1 MNGNSVSLSF
11 DKLRT
16 PHTRPLKIIPLG
28 GLGEIGLNMLLIEYH
43 DSILIV
49 DAGSMFPDD
58 HMFGIDIVIPDFSY
72 LKENKDKIKGIL
84 LTHGHEDHIGALPY
98 FLEEIQVPIYGT
110 EFTLALVE
118 EKLLDSSLTSNI
130 DFNVIE
136 PRQTVQ
142 IPPFSIEFIRVC
154 HSIIHG
160 VGLAI
165 ETPVGTV
172 LHSGDFK
179 LDFNATDSEHQI
191 DLMRFY
197 HYGEKG
203 VLLLLS
209 DSTNVEREGFSLNEQ
224 EIASRLERIF
234 RNCRGR
240 IIISV
245 FASNIQRVK
254 HIIDLAN
261 QLGRK
266 VLLNGR
272 SMVANVRIAQNLG
285 IIKQNNGWEIKIN
298 ELNNYPDEK
307 ILMLTTGSQGE
318 PMSALARIAY
328 QAHNK
333 IKIKPGDTVILS
345 SKFIPGNENT
355 INKIINNLFRQ
366 GAEVIYEKVE
376 DIHASGH
383 ANREELKIMLRITRP
398 RFFIPIHGEYRH
410 LVKHIQLAR
419 ELGLKKDNT
428 VLAEDGDIIELTPD
442 SCRIAGKAH
451 TGKVF
456 VDGKGVGDVCN
467 LILRERKIL
476 SEDGIVIINIVVDG
490 VTGELLVEPQ
500 IESHGFVHFNT
511 QAGFSPEVKE
521 IILNIIEEA
530 SFSRN
535 DQPDYDKLRE
545 QIRRG
550 VRRHFK
556 KTMGRLPIVF
566 PIITRI

>member
-1 MNGNSVSLSF
+1 MDTGISSH
-11 DKLRT
+11 
-16 PHTRPLKIIPLG
+16 HTHPLKILPLG
-28 GLGEIGLNMLLIEYH
+28 GLGEIGLNMLVVEY
-43 DSILIV
+43 DGNIIII
-49 DAGSMFPDD
+49 DAGSMFPED

-72 LKENKDKIKGIL
+72 LRDHRDKIKGIL

-98 FLEEIQVPIYGT
+98 LLKELPLPIYGT
-110 EFTLALVE
+110 RFTLALVE
-118 EKLLDSSLTSNI
+118 EKLLELNLKDQI
-130 DFNVIE
+130 PFNVIE
-136 PRQTVQ
+136 PRQVVN
-142 IPPFSIEFIRVC
+142 IPPFSVEFIRVC

-165 ETPVGTV
+165 TTPVGTI

-179 LDFNATDSEHQI
+179 LDFTATEEEQQI

-197 HYGEKG
+197 HYGKKG

-224 EIASRLERIF
+224 EVATKLEKIF
-234 RNCRGR
+234 RNCQGR

-254 HIIDLAN
+254 HIIKLASK
-261 QLGRK
+261 LGRK

-285 IIKQNNGWEIKIN
+285 IIDQNNSWEIKIN
-298 ELNNYPDEK
+298 ELKNYPDDK

-318 PMSALARIAY
+318 PMSALARMAY
-328 QAHNK
+328 QAHSK

-383 ANREELKIMLRITRP
+383 ANREELKIMLNITKP

-419 ELGLKKDNT
+419 DLGLKNENT
-428 VLAEDGDIIELTPD
+428 ILAEDGDIIELTPT
-442 SCRIAGKAH
+442 SCQITGKAH
-451 TGKVF
+451 TGRIF

-467 LILRERKIL
+467 LILKERRIL
-476 SEDGIVIINIVVDG
+476 SEDGIVIINIIIDSM
-490 VTGELLVEPQ
+490 TGELLVEPQ
-500 IESHGFVHFNT
+500 IESHGFVHLDIQNDFY
-511 QAGFSPEVKE
+511 PDIKE
-521 IILNIIEEA
+521 IILNIINEETTYG
-530 SFSRN
+530 N
-535 DQPDYDKLRE
+535 LEHGKLKDRLRRE
-545 QIRRG
+545 IRK
-550 VRRHFK
+550 HLK

-566 PIITRI
+566 PIVTDI

>member
-1 MNGNSVSLSF
+1 MDTGISSH
-11 DKLRT
+11 
-16 PHTRPLKIIPLG
+16 HTHPLKILPLG
-28 GLGEIGLNMLLIEYH
+28 GLGEIGLNMLVVEY
-43 DSILIV
+43 DGNIIII
-49 DAGSMFPDD
+49 DAGSMFPED

-72 LKENKDKIKGIL
+72 LRDHRDKIKGIL

-98 FLEEIQVPIYGT
+98 LLKELPLPIYGT
-110 EFTLALVE
+110 RFTLALVE
-118 EKLLDSSLTSNI
+118 EKLLELNLKDQI
-130 DFNVIE
+130 PFNVIE
-136 PRQTVQ
+136 PRQVVN
-142 IPPFSIEFIRVC
+142 IPPFSVEFIRVC

-165 ETPVGTV
+165 TTPVGTI

-179 LDFNATDSEHQI
+179 LDFTATEEEQQI

-197 HYGEKG
+197 HYGKKG

-224 EIASRLERIF
+224 EVATKLEKIF
-234 RNCRGR
+234 RNCQGR

-254 HIIDLAN
+254 HIIKLASK
-261 QLGRK
+261 LGRK

-285 IIKQNNGWEIKIN
+285 IIDQNNSWEIKIN
-298 ELNNYPDEK
+298 ELNNYPDDK

-318 PMSALARIAY
+318 PMSALARMAY
-328 QAHNK
+328 QAHSK

-366 GAEVIYEKVE
+366 RAEVIYEKVE

-383 ANREELKIMLRITRP
+383 ANREELKIMLNITKP

-419 ELGLKKDNT
+419 DLGLKNENT
-428 VLAEDGDIIELTPD
+428 ILAEDGDIIELTPT
-442 SCRIAGKAH
+442 SCQITGKAH
-451 TGKVF
+451 TGRIF

-467 LILRERKIL
+467 LILKERRIL
-476 SEDGIVIINIVVDG
+476 SEDGIVIINIIIDSM
-490 VTGELLVEPQ
+490 TGELLVEPQ
-500 IESHGFVHFNT
+500 IESHGFVHLDIQNDFY
-511 QAGFSPEVKE
+511 PDIKE
-521 IILNIIEEA
+521 IILNIINEETTYG
-530 SFSRN
+530 N
-535 DQPDYDKLRE
+535 LEHGKLKDRLRRE
-545 QIRRG
+545 IRK
-550 VRRHFK
+550 HLK

-566 PIITRI
+566 PIVTDI

>member
-1 MNGNSVSLSF
+1 MKNIMEVGTISHSDRS
-11 DKLRT
+11 
-16 PHTRPLKIIPLG
+16 LKILPLG
-28 GLGEIGLNMLLIEYH
+28 GLGEIGLNMLAIEC
-43 DSILIV
+43 DSNILII
-49 DAGSMFPDD
+49 DAGSMFPED

-72 LKENKDKIKGIL
+72 LRAHKDRIIGIV

-98 FLEEIQVPIYGT
+98 LLEEFPVPVYGT

-118 EKLLDSSLTSNI
+118 EKLLESNVTNRI
-130 DFNVIE
+130 PFHVIE
-136 PRQTVQ
+136 PRQILQ
-142 IPPFSIEFIRVC
+142 LPPFSIEFIRVC

-165 ETPVGTV
+165 ETPVGTI

-179 LDFNATDSEHQI
+179 LDFSATEDDQQI

-224 EIASRLERIF
+224 EVATKLGKIF
-234 RNCRGR
+234 RNCKGR

-254 HIIDLAN
+254 HIINLAN

-285 IIKQNNGWEIKIN
+285 IIERNNSWEIKIN
-298 ELNNYPDEK
+298 ELKNYPDDK

-318 PMSALARIAY
+318 PMSALARMAY
-328 QAHNK
+328 QAHSK

-383 ANREELKIMLRITRP
+383 ANREELKIMLGITKP
-398 RFFIPIHGEYRH
+398 KFFIPIHGEYRH

-419 ELGLKKDNT
+419 ELGLKDENAI
-428 VLAEDGDIIELTPD
+428 LAEDGDIVELTPK
-442 SCRIAGKAH
+442 SCKIVGKTKTGRI
-451 TGKVF
+451 F

-467 LILRERKIL
+467 LILKERRIL
-476 SEDGIVIINIVVDG
+476 SEDGIVIINLVLDG
-490 VTGELLVEPQ
+490 SSGDLLLEPQ
-500 IESHGFVHFNT
+500 VESHGFTHPDIQT
-511 QAGFSPEVKE
+511 GFCSEVKD
-521 IILNIIEEA
+521 IILNITSEMSVHNNNDIDHEELKD
-530 SFSRN
+530 R
-535 DQPDYDKLRE
+535 
-545 QIRRG
+545 IRRRL
-550 VRRHFK
+550 RRHLK

-566 PIITRI
+566 PIITTI

>member
-1 MNGNSVSLSF
+1 MDTSVAS
-11 DKLRT
+11 
-16 PHTRPLKIIPLG
+16 HQIRPLKILPLG
-28 GLGEIGLNMLLIEYH
+28 GLGEIGLNMLVMEY
-43 DSILIV
+43 DDNILII
-49 DAGSMFPDD
+49 DAGSMFPED

-72 LKENKDKIKGIL
+72 LKDHKDKIKGIV

-98 FLEEIQVPIYGT
+98 LLEEIPVPVYGT

-118 EKLLDSSLTSNI
+118 EKLLELNLT
-130 DFNVIE
+130 DKVPFNVIK
-136 PRQTVQ
+136 PRQVLN

-165 ETPVGTV
+165 RTPVGTI

-179 LDFNATDSEHQI
+179 LDFNATENEQQI

-197 HYGEKG
+197 YHGEKG

-224 EIASRLERIF
+224 EVATKLEKIF
-234 RNCRGR
+234 RNCKGR

-254 HIIDLAN
+254 HIINLAN
-261 QLGRK
+261 RLGRK

-285 IIKQNNGWEIKIN
+285 IIERNNSWEIKIN
-298 ELNNYPDEK
+298 ELKNYPDEK

-318 PMSALARIAY
+318 PMSALARMAY
-328 QAHNK
+328 QAHSK

-345 SKFIPGNENT
+345 SKFIPGNEST

-383 ANREELKIMLRITRP
+383 ANREELKIMLSITKP
-398 RFFIPIHGEYRH
+398 KFFIPIHGEYRH

-419 ELGLKKDNT
+419 ELGLKKENT
-428 VLAEDGDIIELTPD
+428 ILAEDGDVIELTPE
-442 SCRIAGKAH
+442 SCKITGKAQA
-451 TGKVF
+451 GRIF

-467 LILRERKIL
+467 LILKERKIL
-476 SEDGIVIINIVVDG
+476 SEDGIVIINIIIDST
-490 VTGELLVEPQ
+490 TGELLVEPQ
-500 IESHGFVHFNT
+500 IESHGFVHLDI
-511 QAGFSPEVKE
+511 QAGFSPDVKE
-521 IILNIIEEA
+521 IILNVINETSMFNNNNEEDILKD
-530 SFSRN
+530 R
-535 DQPDYDKLRE
+535 
-545 QIRRG
+545 IRRE

-566 PIITRI
+566 PIITKI

>member
-1 MNGNSVSLSF
+1 MDTGISSH
-11 DKLRT
+11 
-16 PHTRPLKIIPLG
+16 HTHPLKILPLG
-28 GLGEIGLNMLLIEYH
+28 GLGEIGLNMLIVEY
-43 DSILIV
+43 DGNIIII
-49 DAGSMFPDD
+49 DAGSMFPED

-72 LKENKDKIKGIL
+72 LRDHRDKIKGIL

-98 FLEEIQVPIYGT
+98 LLKELPLPIYGT
-110 EFTLALVE
+110 RFTLALVE
-118 EKLLDSSLTSNI
+118 EKLLELNLKDQI
-130 DFNVIE
+130 PFNVIE
-136 PRQTVQ
+136 PRQVVN
-142 IPPFSIEFIRVC
+142 IPPFSVEFIRVC

-165 ETPVGTV
+165 TTPVGTI

-179 LDFNATDSEHQI
+179 LDFTATEEEQQI

-197 HYGEKG
+197 HYGKKG

-224 EIASRLERIF
+224 EVATKLEKIF
-234 RNCRGR
+234 RNCQGR

-254 HIIDLAN
+254 HIIKLASK
-261 QLGRK
+261 LGRK

-285 IIKQNNGWEIKIN
+285 IIDQNNSWEIKIN
-298 ELNNYPDEK
+298 ELKNYPDDK

-318 PMSALARIAY
+318 PMSALARMAY
-328 QAHNK
+328 QAHSK

-383 ANREELKIMLRITRP
+383 ANREELKIMLNITKP

-419 ELGLKKDNT
+419 DLGLKNENT
-428 VLAEDGDIIELTPD
+428 ILAEDGDIIELTPT
-442 SCRIAGKAH
+442 SCQITGKAH
-451 TGKVF
+451 TGRIF

-467 LILRERKIL
+467 LILKERRIL
-476 SEDGIVIINIVVDG
+476 SEDGIVIINIIIDSM
-490 VTGELLVEPQ
+490 TGELLVEPQ
-500 IESHGFVHFNT
+500 IESHGFVHLDT
-511 QAGFSPEVKE
+511 QNDFYPDIKE
-521 IILNIIEEA
+521 IILNIINEETTYG
-530 SFSRN
+530 N
-535 DQPDYDKLRE
+535 LEHGKLKDRLRRE
-545 QIRRG
+545 IRK
-550 VRRHFK
+550 HLK

-566 PIITRI
+566 PIVTDI

>member
-1 MNGNSVSLSF
+1 MESTTVTHYTS
-11 DKLRT
+11 
-16 PHTRPLKIIPLG
+16 PLKIIPLG
-28 GLGEIGLNMLLIEYH
+28 GLGEIGLNMLVVEY
-43 DSILIV
+43 DDNIIVV
-49 DAGSMFPDD
+49 DAGSMFPED

-72 LKENKDKIKGIL
+72 LEENKNKVKGIL

-98 FLEEIQVPIYGT
+98 LLEQLPVPVYGT
-110 EFTLALVE
+110 EFTLALAK
-118 EKLLDSSLTSNI
+118 EKLLDLSRPAEEI
-130 DFNVIE
+130 PFRVIE
-136 PRQTVQ
+136 PRETLK
-142 IPPFSIEFIRVC
+142 IAPFSIEFIRVC

-165 ETPVGTV
+165 ETPVGTI

-179 LDFNATDSEHQI
+179 LDFNATDKEQQI

-224 EIASRLERIF
+224 EIALKLEKIF
-234 RNCRGR
+234 RNCKGR

-254 HIIDLAN
+254 HIINLAN

-285 IIKQNNGWEIKIN
+285 IIEENNGWEIKIN
-298 ELNNYPDEK
+298 ELKNYPDEK

-333 IKIKPGDTVILS
+333 IKIRPGDTVILS

-383 ANREELKIMLRITRP
+383 ANREELKIMLSITRP
-398 RFFIPIHGEYRH
+398 KFFIPIHGEYRH
-410 LVKHIQLAR
+410 LVKHVQLAR
-419 ELGLKKDNT
+419 ELGLKEKNA
-428 VLAEDGDIIELTPD
+428 VLAEDGDIIELTPY
-442 SCRIAGKAH
+442 SCDIAGKAS

-467 LILRERKIL
+467 LILRERRIL
-476 SEDGIVIINIVVDG
+476 SEDGIVIINIVIDSE
-490 VTGELLVEPQ
+490 TGELLVEPQ
-500 IESHGFVHFNT
+500 IESHGFVHFDT

-521 IILNIIEEA
+521 IILNVINEE
-530 SFSRN
+530 SPGQN
-535 DQPDYDKLRE
+535 VPPDYERLRE
-545 QIRRG
+545 QIRRS

-566 PIITRI
+566 PIITQI

>member
-1 MNGNSVSLSF
+1 MDTGISSH
-11 DKLRT
+11 
-16 PHTRPLKIIPLG
+16 HTHPLKILPLG
-28 GLGEIGLNMLLIEYH
+28 GLGEIGLNMLVVEY
-43 DSILIV
+43 DGNIIII
-49 DAGSMFPDD
+49 DAGSMFPED

-72 LKENKDKIKGIL
+72 LRDHRDKIKGIL

-98 FLEEIQVPIYGT
+98 LLKELPLPIYGT
-110 EFTLALVE
+110 RFTLALVE
-118 EKLLDSSLTSNI
+118 EKLLELNLKDQI
-130 DFNVIE
+130 PFNVIE
-136 PRQTVQ
+136 PRQVVN
-142 IPPFSIEFIRVC
+142 IPPFSVEFIRVC

-165 ETPVGTV
+165 TTPVGTI

-179 LDFNATDSEHQI
+179 LDFTATEEEQQI

-197 HYGEKG
+197 HYGKKG

-224 EIASRLERIF
+224 EVATKLEKIF
-234 RNCRGR
+234 RNCQGR

-254 HIIDLAN
+254 HIIKLASK
-261 QLGRK
+261 LGRK

-285 IIKQNNGWEIKIN
+285 IIDQNNSWEIKIN
-298 ELNNYPDEK
+298 ELNNYPDDK

-318 PMSALARIAY
+318 PMSALARMAY
-328 QAHNK
+328 QAHSK

-383 ANREELKIMLRITRP
+383 ANREELKIMLNITKP

-419 ELGLKKDNT
+419 DLGLKNENT
-428 VLAEDGDIIELTPD
+428 ILAEDGDIIELTPT
-442 SCRIAGKAH
+442 SCQITGKAH
-451 TGKVF
+451 TGRIF

-467 LILRERKIL
+467 LILKERRIL
-476 SEDGIVIINIVVDG
+476 SEDGIVIINIIIDSM
-490 VTGELLVEPQ
+490 TGELLVEPQ
-500 IESHGFVHFNT
+500 IESHGFVHLDIQNDFY
-511 QAGFSPEVKE
+511 PDIKE
-521 IILNIIEEA
+521 IILNIINEETTYG
-530 SFSRN
+530 N
-535 DQPDYDKLRE
+535 LEHGKLKDRLRRE
-545 QIRRG
+545 IRK
-550 VRRHFK
+550 HLK

-566 PIITRI
+566 PIVTDI